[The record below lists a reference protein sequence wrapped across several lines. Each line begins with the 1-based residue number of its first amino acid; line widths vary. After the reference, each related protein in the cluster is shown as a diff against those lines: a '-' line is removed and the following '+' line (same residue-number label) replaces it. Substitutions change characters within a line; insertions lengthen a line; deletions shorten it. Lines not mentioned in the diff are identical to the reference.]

1 MPDPTA
7 RRGPGAARPSPTA
20 SSPAPSAPPK
30 GAPAAKTGFAAK
42 PGVAGKPDK
51 AEHEILF
58 QKYFKSV
65 GPRTYAAQVK
75 RANNGNHY
83 LVLTEGKRDDATGE
97 VRKTRLFIFGEDFIE
112 FFRMLHETA
121 QFIKANPVPDEV
133 KKKRQRFWA
142 KKADDAGGKP
152 TAPSRTFRSAPGTAP
167 GTAPRNGKP
176 PYAKTRPA
184 PPPSPAA
191 ASRPRPK
198 QPGTNGR

>member
-1 MPDPTA
+1 MPDPTP

-20 SSPAPSAPPK
+20 SSPAASAVPK
-30 GAPAAKTGFAAK
+30 GAPAGK
-42 PGVAGKPDK
+42 PAPAGKADK

-142 KKADDAGGKP
+142 KKADDAGGKS
-152 TAPSRTFRSAPGTAP
+152 TAPPRTFRPAPGSAPRSAP

>member
-1 MPDPTA
+1 MPEPTP
-7 RRGPGAARPSPTA
+7 RRGPSAARPVRP
-20 SSPAPSAPPK
+20 SPAASTSPK
-30 GAPAAKTGFAAK
+30 GPPPTSGKPAPA
-42 PGVAGKPDK
+42 GKADK

-142 KKADDAGGKP
+142 KKANDAGGKS
-152 TAPSRTFRSAPGTAP
+152 TAPPRPFRPAPGSAS

-176 PYAKTRPA
+176 PYAKSRPA
-184 PPPSPAA
+184 PPAPPAA
-191 ASRPRPK
+191 APRPRPR
-198 QPGTNGR
+198 PSGPNGR